1 MAITRRKYLQA
12 SGGLAALS
20 AAGLALPAWAQA
32 DAPDLPKTMIWST
45 YDVGS
50 TGYVEASAVADAF
63 GQKYGTR
70 VRLQPS
76 GSSIGRLQPI
86 LRGRVPLGW
95 LANEVFFASEGLYE
109 FCTPELGPQDV
120 RTLMGRPSSY
130 AIAVTK
136 KSGIKTAQDLKG
148 KRLAYAEA
156 NTSVNVKNDAI
167 LAFGG
172 LTLDDVELVR
182 VASYGASLKA
192 LVEGRADAAGASPS
206 AATMF
211 ELESSPNGLGWVP
224 MPADDAEGWARA
236 AAAVPFVEPI
246 METVGAGMSE
256 DNPVPILGY
265 RYPMLTVR
273 GDADPDWAYAMVKA
287 VDGSFDV
294 FKDASKVMTR
304 WSVKEAGTP
313 PMDAALH
320 EGAIRYYKEL
330 GQWGDEQQA
339 WQDSMLERHT
349 KLLEA
354 WQQLIGSDAAKAA
367 DEDGL
372 RELWD
377 EERKKV
383 LASL

>member
-1 MAITRRKYLQA
+1 MGITRRKYLQA
-12 SGGLAALS
+12 TGGLAAVT
-20 AAGLALPAWAQA
+20 AAGLTVPAWAQT
-32 DAPDLPKTMIWST
+32 DDLDIPKTMVWST

-50 TGYVEASAVADAF
+50 SGYVEASAVADAF
-63 GQKYGTR
+63 GKKYGTR

-95 LANEVFFASEGLYE
+95 LANEVFFASEGLYD
-109 FCTPELGPQDV
+109 FCTPEFGPQDV

-130 AIAVTK
+130 DIAVTK
-136 KSGIKTAQDLKG
+136 KSGIKTAKDLKG

-172 LTLDDVELVR
+172 LTLGDMELVR

-192 LVEGRADAAGASPS
+192 LVEGRADAAGTSPS

-211 ELESSPNGLGWVP
+211 ELESSPNGLNWIP
-224 MPADDAEGWARA
+224 MPADDKEGWARA
-236 AAAVPFVEPI
+236 TAEVPFVEPI
-246 METVGAGMSE
+246 NETIGAGLSE
-256 DNPVPILGY
+256 DHPVPMLGY

-273 GDADPDWAYAMVKA
+273 ADSDPDWTYAMVKA
-287 VDGSFDV
+287 MDGAFDLY
-294 FKDASKVMTR
+294 KDTSKVMSR
-304 WSVKEAGTP
+304 WSVKMAGTP

-320 EGAIRYYKEL
+320 EGAIRYFKEL
-330 GQWGDEQQA
+330 GQWGDDQQA
-339 WQDSMLERHT
+339 WQDGMLKRHAAL
-349 KLLEA
+349 KDA
-354 WQQLIGSDAAKAA
+354 WKTFIQSDAAKGA

-372 RELWD
+372 RSLWE

-383 LASL
+383 IASL